1 MIIELH
7 DDIDSLLYQT
17 TDPLSKTA
25 QGINKIFQ
33 LMLERKHIVFA
44 SRKLLSAVNSYNF
57 INPANKSIIAQIL
70 IHYVE
75 FYSSLPNT
83 NKKLV
88 VVPSETYFSTIDNNE
103 YITLDKCV
111 NLSQAILSTENPRD
125 YIFYCNLFKFMNTN
139 ELATIN
145 FANNSF
151 AGGSA
156 KDILKSMAINNN
168 ILLAICD
175 SDKDYE
181 TSELGST
188 ACSVYRFFKNHKDAE
203 AYMDFYILPVREKE
217 NLIPLECYE
226 LFSEDLKKP
235 LINTIKCFSGNQE
248 FMKYVDLKEGYKLKN
263 INTNSSEW
271 HKLYD
276 CYVEECKKN
285 NIFNTNATHSDDHCI
300 SGIGG
305 KLADDLS
312 DYFFNGDSN
321 NKLSKKKK
329 KEAANFDINQ
339 HIPSYIMNI
348 YQELFSLMITYG
360 CVFKKVHNSFLYR

>member
-7 DDIDSLLYQT
+7 DDIDSLLCQT
-17 TDPLSKTA
+17 ADPLSNTA

-33 LMLERKHIVFA
+33 LMLEEKHIVFA
-44 SRKLLSAVNSYNF
+44 SRKLLSTINSYNF
-57 INPANKSIIAQIL
+57 TNPANKSIITQIL

-75 FYSSLPNT
+75 FYSSLPNI

-88 VVPSETYFSTIDNNE
+88 VVPSETYFSATDNNE

-139 ELATIN
+139 NLTTIN

-156 KDILKSMAINNN
+156 KDILKSMANNNN

-181 TSELGST
+181 TSKLGST
-188 ACSVYRFFKNHKDAE
+188 ACSVYKFFKKHKDAD
-203 AYMDFYILPVREKE
+203 AYMDYYILPVREKE
-217 NLIPLECYE
+217 NLLPLECYE
-226 LFSEDLKKP
+226 PFLNDSQKP
-235 LINTIKCFSGNQE
+235 LINTIKSFSGNHE
-248 FMKYVDLKEGYKLKN
+248 FMKFVDLKDGYKLKT
-263 INTNSSEW
+263 INTSSSKW
-271 HKLYD
+271 HSIYD
-276 CYVEECKKN
+276 CYIEECKKN
-285 NIFNTNATHSDDHCI
+285 NIFNEKAKNNDDYCI
-300 SGIGG
+300 NGIGG

-312 DYFFNGDSN
+312 DYYFNGDQN
-321 NKLSKKKK
+321 NSLNKGKKKSI
-329 KEAANFDINQ
+329 ANFDIKQ
-339 HIPSYIMNI
+339 HIPEYIMDI
-348 YQELFSLMITYG
+348 YTELFNLMLTYG
-360 CVFKKVHNSFLYR
+360 CVSKEVHNSFLCR